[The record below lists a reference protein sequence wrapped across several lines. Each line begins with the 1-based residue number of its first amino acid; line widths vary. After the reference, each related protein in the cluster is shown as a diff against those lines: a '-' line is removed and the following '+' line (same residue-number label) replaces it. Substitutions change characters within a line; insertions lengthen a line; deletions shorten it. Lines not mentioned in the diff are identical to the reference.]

1 MSGTGDGV
9 IPTGPSGNENPNASD
24 NSDDTTLIIGVA
36 AAIGALFLLVLIL
49 FVLFVLYYYKKG
61 DPNLNADEE
70 IYHSSRAT
78 SRAGSRAGS
87 RRGSRAG
94 SLAGSLSRRGSI
106 IRSTSLRNSFHSD
119 RVFLPNNGWNKPLTP
134 TAKSTKKSHKSR
146 RHSGSLDLPR
156 VKDRSSLM
164 THQFV
169 RGSLD
174 NLRSVSSASNGH
186 RPGFPEHFPYGSFDK
201 LHRSSLNERQLRAA
215 YTQMS
220 RSNFSMTKS
229 TSLPGSLNQPRRE
242 KKRPSVLT
250 YTHHSVRSLDQLRRK
265 ELRKKLMEDPKL
277 RTLLKRS
284 GSVRMAR
291 SPRPQRRVQ
300 SKSTDMTSKA
310 DVTGSLDRIHGIH
323 MNRMATK
330 SDPMSE
336 LILTGS
342 FIDQPLPDP
351 PRGSTNKGFSDTY
364 EDLDREL
371 WKQSKPDQGT
381 VTHNPLAA
389 FGKDDDFNPIDV
401 NLEGFDKDYKGG
413 IAAEEDVDSGMAET
427 VDETNNDNSKDSN
440 NESGQIQILDMT
452 TWSSPP
458 SSPIRMSQPTP
469 FTVSAQVASSQ
480 GDLNSDRGDEYTVD
494 FARANPLN
502 NSASVSDLNRS
513 SMKNRNQSVVDF
525 YENANPRILG
535 YSMDFPSDAYGTG
548 RRLLWQKKHFDNK

>member
-201 LHRSSLNERQLRAA
+201 LH
-215 YTQMS
+215 
-220 RSNFSMTKS
+220 
-229 TSLPGSLNQPRRE
+229 
-242 KKRPSVLT
+242 
-250 YTHHSVRSLDQLRRK
+250 
-265 ELRKKLMEDPKL
+265 
-277 RTLLKRS
+277 
-284 GSVRMAR
+284 
-291 SPRPQRRVQ
+291 RVQ

>member
-174 NLRSVSSASNGH
+174 NLRRSFSDSISNGSVKKKGPEPVFPSLKRSVSSASNGH

-291 SPRPQRRVQ
+291 SPRPQR
-300 SKSTDMTSKA
+300 
-310 DVTGSLDRIHGIH
+310 
-323 MNRMATK
+323 
-330 SDPMSE
+330 
-336 LILTGS
+336 
-342 FIDQPLPDP
+342 
-351 PRGSTNKGFSDTY
+351 RGSTNKGFSDTY